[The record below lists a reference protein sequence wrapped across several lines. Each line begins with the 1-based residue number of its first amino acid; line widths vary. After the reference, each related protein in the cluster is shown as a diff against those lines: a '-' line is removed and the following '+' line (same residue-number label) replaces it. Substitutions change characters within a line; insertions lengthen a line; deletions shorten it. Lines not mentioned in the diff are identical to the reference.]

1 MLQSL
6 WIMQIYANFT
16 SANCKNLKSQ
26 GQFGEGLNM
35 FEWRHIPDMLDHFL
49 KLGSKTLLSSG
60 ESAASLS
67 QPLSRK
73 VRRQHPV
80 VSKIRPVPSR
90 STVLM
95 DGMQA
100 GRGGRGCR
108 PWCFYLSKA
117 HKSSKVVKSQLQ
129 WHAKRDLNS
138 HIIYLYLIYI
148 YMYKYI
154 TPIALPY
161 DLKHQHHI
169 FSYHSNIPY
178 NMQLHFA
185 TLGRGSTPN
194 RWRKRSEPNCSL
206 VNQTHI
212 ASTWQQPVDT
222 HWWKEALSLSK
233 MILIRLLLSNV

>member
-1 MLQSL
+1 
-6 WIMQIYANFT
+6 
-16 SANCKNLKSQ
+16 
-26 GQFGEGLNM
+26 
-35 FEWRHIPDMLDHFL
+35 MLDHFL

-100 GRGGRGCR
+100 GRGGK
-108 PWCFYLSKA
+108 PTSLSR
-117 HKSSKVVKSQLQ
+117 VVKSQLQ
-129 WHAKRDLNS
+129 HAKRELNN
-138 HIIYLYLIYI
+138 HIIYFIYI
-148 YMYKYI
+148 YNCYTI
-154 TPIALPY
+154 LTIPH

-169 FSYHSNIPY
+169 LSYHSNIPY

-185 TLGRGSTPN
+185 TPSRGSTPN
-194 RWRKRSEPNCSL
+194 RWRKRSERNCSL
-206 VNQTHI
+206 GNQTHI
-212 ASTWQQPVDT
+212 ASTWQ
-222 HWWKEALSLSK
+222 
-233 MILIRLLLSNV
+233 